1 MEVTNES
8 RSFIIGKS
16 SRISPSDLLVAI
28 RKNNN
33 NSNAESSFTLK
44 PLESLNSTVQSRE
57 GLAMMSNLTALD
69 DALSPKKKQK
79 AVVFLEANEYSDQ
92 SQTFMDSSE
101 ILTNRPKKVP
111 KGILVRKGVGKS
123 LPITPLRPKQ
133 ENLAEDASPTV
144 QLENKKLNKVSH
156 VSSVSQSLMQI
167 NKEIAALSQAA
178 QNNCFTFSRPSRT
191 LSFKQLG
198 SNKEPLRD
206 EDIQKSSKRGDGD
219 FLNQN
224 KSIGK
229 FSLRR
234 EYSESSIK
242 RDYKTLNYR
251 LHTPNIPDS
260 RSFQFASQNNPHDNS
275 RETAKFFHKPSTSEG
290 SRSKLSFLDKSPMQ
304 KHQPINLL
312 ESFNEGEMSSFS
324 QFDSP
329 SFQLRSEKTPYT
341 SQKSLKD
348 NYLFSN
354 INLPFA
360 DGANQSRNGFEK
372 SHRASESPVTDRNGG
387 FSQRVLVLK
396 RQEIKPSTIINSINQ
411 LIEPEKKIVNSTGRR
426 NSQQKMQQISFLFNK
441 QIVKYDL
448 MKMSCEVEAGPNSNS
463 TVDNHSYGDMNNE
476 YFFISG
482 GMDRRNYSISSSA
495 FILDL
500 ATLKVEAMP
509 SLVPGRHSHT
519 TVPLKHKIFVFG
531 GQSIENKVLHGCCV
545 FNVRERV
552 WYKIPSMKMERKNAQ
567 SIVNQKSGVVYLL
580 GGTNQNG
587 NEIKIIEKLD
597 TNKLSWNML
606 RYDTSIGLNLKEFII
621 IKSVSDS
628 EDTVWIL
635 SRSKVMHEGQLVY
648 RLYSFDLQQEKF
660 AQEVEFT
667 YFTDEPVDFGFIL
680 NDEIHLVKKS
690 RFDIVDVYLG
700 NGRWIEKKF

>member
-16 SRISPSDLLVAI
+16 SRISPSDLLLAI

-33 NSNAESSFTLK
+33 STHGEPSFTLK

-57 GLAMMSNLTALD
+57 GLAMISNLKELTALD

-79 AVVFLEANEYSDQ
+79 VVVFLEANEYSDQ

-111 KGILVRKGVGKS
+111 KGILIRKGIGKS

-133 ENLAEDASPTV
+133 ENLVEESSPTV
-144 QLENKKLNKVSH
+144 QIENKKL
-156 VSSVSQSLMQI
+156 SSVSQVHQ
-167 NKEIAALSQAA
+167 EIAASLQAA
-178 QNNCFTFSRPSRT
+178 KNNGFVFSRPSRT

-198 SNKEPLRD
+198 SNKEFLRD
-206 EDIQKSSKRGDGD
+206 EGTQKSSQRRDGD
-219 FLNQN
+219 VLNQN
-224 KSIGK
+224 KNTGRV
-229 FSLRR
+229 SLRR

-242 RDYKTLNYR
+242 RDSKTLNYR
-251 LHTPNIPDS
+251 LQSPSIPDS
-260 RSFQFASQNNPHDNS
+260 RSFKFANQNINVNS
-275 RETAKFFHKPSTSEG
+275 REPAKFFHKSSTSEG

-304 KHQPINLL
+304 KQQPINLL
-312 ESFNEGEMSSFS
+312 ESFNEGDMSSFS

-329 SFQLRSEKTPYT
+329 SFQLRSDKNPYI

-354 INLPFA
+354 INLPFD
-360 DGANQSRNGFEK
+360 DGKNQSRNGLDK
-372 SHRASESPVTDRNGG
+372 SQRASESPVTDRDGG
-387 FSQRVLVLK
+387 FSQRVLNK
-396 RQEIKPSTIINSINQ
+396 QEIKPSFIINSITQ
-411 LIEPEKKIVNSTGRR
+411 LFETEKKVVNPTGRR
-426 NSQQKMQQISFLFNK
+426 NSQQKMQQQITFLFNK

-448 MKMSCEVEAGPNSNS
+448 MKMSCEIEAVPNANNM
-463 TVDNHSYGDMNNE
+463 VDNNSYGNMNNE
-476 YFFISG
+476 YLFISG

-500 ATLKVEAMP
+500 TTLKAEPMP
-509 SLVPGRHSHT
+509 GLVPGRHSHT

-545 FNVRERV
+545 FNIRERV

-567 SIVNQKSGVVYLL
+567 FIVNQKSGIVYLL

-606 RYDTSIGLNLKEFII
+606 RYDTSIGLNLKDFIV
-621 IKSVSDS
+621 IKAVN
-628 EDTVWIL
+628 EDENIVWIL

-667 YFTDEPVDFGFIL
+667 YFTDEAVDFGFVI
-680 NDEIHLVKKS
+680 NNEIHLVKKNC
-690 RFDIVDVYLG
+690 FGIVDVYLG